1 MVTIKDTDPGMIANN
16 LEAAFPTHPGEVLKD
31 EIEYRGIRQND
42 LARRMGMS
50 YTVLNEILNCKR
62 PLTEKTAMMFA
73 AALGLNA
80 EPLMRM
86 QVRYNMRMARENK
99 PFMKKLEEM
108 RNAAAVA
115 Y

>member
-1 MVTIKDTDPGMIANN
+1 MIANN
-16 LEAAFPTHPGEVLKD
+16 LEPAFPTHPGEVLKD

-62 PLTEKTAMMFA
+62 PLTEKTALMFA

-86 QVRYNMRMARENK
+86 QVRYNMRMARDNK
-99 PFMKKLEEM
+99 AFMMKLESM
-108 RNAAAVA
+108 RDEATVT